1 LPAALTARSSAPEKA
16 HAQPGSPT
24 ILVRR
29 AQWARADA
37 MGNRPVSCTPLE
49 TQAGLPFVI
58 G

>member
-1 LPAALTARSSAPEKA
+1 LTARSSAPEKA